1 MIWFDRRNANVLIHH
16 SSPAEAKIKSAA
28 QLDAS
33 EFRKSDSGANVKKAS
48 VATDF
53 NLTTT
58 RAPEMTHLPSHGMW
72 EGEIR
77 YV

>member
-1 MIWFDRRNANVLIHH
+1 MQEPVI
-16 SSPAEAKIKSAA
+16 
-28 QLDAS
+28 
-33 EFRKSDSGANVKKAS
+33 VKKAS

-53 NLTTT
+53 RLTTT

-77 YV
+77 YVEAVLEDVDGR